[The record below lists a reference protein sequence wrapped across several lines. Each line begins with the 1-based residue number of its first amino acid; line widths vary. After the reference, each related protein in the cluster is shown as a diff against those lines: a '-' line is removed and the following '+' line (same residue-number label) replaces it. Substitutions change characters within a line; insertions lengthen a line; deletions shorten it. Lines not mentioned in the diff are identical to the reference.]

1 MAISISIDRVKKRF
15 DEEYDFLYDHRDN
28 VAGYDEAVESFDAFL
43 KNEANACFVREFAA
57 YRGDV
62 VSSDREAAAFMF
74 ALDVMTSN
82 RHPRQ
87 DRRRRNS
94 EGT

>member
-1 MAISISIDRVKKRF
+1 MAINISIDSFKQRF

-28 VAGYDEAVESFDAFL
+28 VAGYYEAVDSFDEFL
-43 KNEANACFVREFAA
+43 KSEENARFVREFAA

-74 ALDVMTSN
+74 ALDVLSGN
-82 RHPRQ
+82 AI
-87 DRRRRNS
+87 
-94 EGT
+94 

>member
-1 MAISISIDRVKKRF
+1 MTINIGIERFKQRF

-28 VAGYDEAVESFDAFL
+28 VAGYSEAVDSFDEFL
-43 KNEANACFVREFAA
+43 KNEANARFVREFAA

-74 ALDVMTSN
+74 ALDALTGK
-82 RHPRQ
+82 Q
-87 DRRRRNS
+87 
-94 EGT
+94 

>member
-1 MAISISIDRVKKRF
+1 MTINIGIERFKQRF

-28 VAGYDEAVESFDAFL
+28 VAGYSEAVDSFDGFL
-43 KNEANACFVREFAA
+43 KNETNASFVREFAM

-74 ALDVMTSN
+74 ALDAMMGK
-82 RHPRQ
+82 Q
-87 DRRRRNS
+87 
-94 EGT
+94 